1 MEIEGDSNQ
10 EFYTAFPKFNNAEG
24 KNFYELNII
33 NTSRKTGYYYNR
45 KEDTNNELP
54 FSQELFSTILDAK
67 KTENPLR
74 IELVWGKDVSK
85 NTNIADPFKI
95 TTHESELAAEKEASQ
110 QAGAKLDL
118 SACFASDTSGR
129 LAKGSG
135 WYCKNCETNVRAR
148 KMSQI
153 YRLPNIL
160 IIAIKRFKQRGWS
173 TQKDGKLIDYPLEG
187 LDISQVY
194 AGPQT
199 DGEMLYDL
207 YAVSN
212 HYGGL
217 GGGHYTAFAKNP
229 LTNEWLHFNDS
240 SVSDVRNPQE
250 VVSAAAYALFY
261 KRRGF
266 SFS

>member
-1 MEIEGDSNQ
+1 MGKGYIE
-10 EFYTAFPKFNNAEG
+10 E
-24 KNFYELNII
+24 
-33 NTSRKTGYYYNR
+33 
-45 KEDTNNELP
+45 
-54 FSQELFSTILDAK
+54 
-67 KTENPLR
+67 
-74 IELVWGKDVSK
+74 
-85 NTNIADPFKI
+85 TNIAEPWKI
-95 TTHESELAAEKEASQ
+95 STHESELAAEKEASQ
-110 QAGAKLDL
+110 QTAATLNI
-118 SACFASDTSGR
+118 SACFNADTSGR

-135 WYCKNCETNVRAR
+135 WYCKNCETNVRAK
-148 KMSQI
+148 KMTQL

-173 TQKDGKLIDYPLEG
+173 TQKDGKFIDYPLEG
-187 LDISQVY
+187 LDISSVY

-229 LTNEWLHFNDS
+229 LSGDWLHFNDS